1 MKGGLAIFMGG
12 KPKGMG
18 EEKPEPEEDDES
30 GDPAR
35 AALDGLKAAIEEDD
49 PRLLVKAWKLLQRCC
64 ADEDEDDEAPES
76 EES

>member
-18 EEKPEPEEDDES
+18 EDKPEPEEDDE

-35 AALDGLKAAIEEDD
+35 AALDGFKAAIEEDD
-49 PRLLVKAWKLLQRCC
+49 PKLLVKAWKLLQRCC
-64 ADEDEDDEAPES
+64 ADDDEEEAPES